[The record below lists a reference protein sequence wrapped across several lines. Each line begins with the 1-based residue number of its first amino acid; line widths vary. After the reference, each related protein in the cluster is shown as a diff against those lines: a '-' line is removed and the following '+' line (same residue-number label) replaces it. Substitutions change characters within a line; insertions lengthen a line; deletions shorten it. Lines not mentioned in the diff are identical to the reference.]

1 MSSDNID
8 INGNSC
14 VETRHRDRPWVDT
27 AVVLV
32 IRLRNDEL
40 FTFIFG
46 PIVLV
51 LLALAVTVR
60 RQYWRIRNIDIFCVA
75 TVKIGYAIEFKML
88 FTNTVVC
95 VSPSSYVHLLEQLV
109 GCRRWS
115 ICCEECGRSKKIC
128 FWWRA
133 REKMKR
139 TRGTMDRRNC
149 YR

>member
-1 MSSDNID
+1 MGDDGDDKRDSDCCRTTFTVLDDND

-60 RQYWRIRNIDIFCVA
+60 RQ
-75 TVKIGYAIEFKML
+75 
-88 FTNTVVC
+88 
-95 VSPSSYVHLLEQLV
+95 
-109 GCRRWS
+109 
-115 ICCEECGRSKKIC
+115 
-128 FWWRA
+128 
-133 REKMKR
+133 
-139 TRGTMDRRNC
+139 
-149 YR
+149 